1 MVFQQKFFWRS
12 VRVLIVIVLAVAS
25 LFFAFSNQHVIRDY
39 FAAQKYKPDAE
50 ISKIENRIKPTTTA
64 KTVFYASNPKVEN
77 SEEFNQN
84 CKNHEEGSAILGCY
98 KSSEIHI
105 YDVKNSKLDGVK
117 DVTAAHELLH
127 AIWDRM
133 SLSERD
139 RIGKLLDAEY
149 ERVKDSDFEKLMQS
163 YDRTEPGER
172 INELHSLIGTE
183 QLELSKELEDHY
195 AKFFENRKAIAQIYQ
210 SYNKNFKDLRIREKT
225 LTNELEKIKSEI
237 EQLTKKY
244 SEELEYLNTDIA
256 EFNSDAKN
264 GTYKTQSEFNADR
277 TELLRRIRNLENSRL
292 KINDLVNSYNFKI
305 NELNEI
311 SVQRNELYKS
321 INSNLSS
328 PSL

>member
-12 VRVLIVIVLAVAS
+12 VRVLIVIVLASAS
-25 LFFAFSNQHVIRDY
+25 LFFVFSNQHGIRDY

-64 KTVFYASNPKVEN
+64 KTVFYASNPNVEN

-98 KSSEIHI
+98 KSGEIHI
-105 YDVKNSKLDGVK
+105 YDVKNSKLNGIK

-127 AIWDRM
+127 AIWERM

-139 RIGKLLDAEY
+139 KIGKLLNAEY
-149 ERVKDSDFEKLMQS
+149 DRVKDADFEKLMQS

-183 QLELSKELEDHY
+183 QLEISKELEDHY

-210 SYNKNFKDLRIREKT
+210 SYSKNFKDLRIREKT

-264 GTYKTQSEFNADR
+264 GAYKTQAEFNADR
-277 TELLRRIRNLENSRL
+277 AKLLRRIRNLETSRL
-292 KINDLVNSYNFKI
+292 KINDLVNSYNSKI
-305 NELNEI
+305 NELNEV
-311 SVQRNELYKS
+311 SVQQNELYKS
-321 INSNLSS
+321 INSNLNS

>member
-12 VRVLIVIVLAVAS
+12 VRILIVIVLASAS
-25 LFFAFSNQHVIRDY
+25 LFFVFSNQHGIRDY

-105 YDVKNSKLDGVK
+105 YDVKNSKLDGIK

-127 AIWDRM
+127 AIWERM

-139 RIGKLLDAEY
+139 KIGKLLNAEY
-149 ERVKDSDFEKLMQS
+149 DRVKDTDFEKLMQS

-183 QLELSKELEDHY
+183 QLEVSKELEEHY
-195 AKFFENRKAIAQIYQ
+195 AKFFKNRREIAQIYQ
-210 SYNKNFKDLRIREKT
+210 SYNKNFKDLKNRAEA
-225 LTNELEKIKSEI
+225 LTAELEKMKPEI
-237 EQLTKKY
+237 EQSTKKY
-244 SEELEYLNTDIA
+244 SEDSKELEEDIA
-256 EFNSDAKN
+256 EFNNDAKT
-264 GTYKTQSEFNADR
+264 GKYETQAEFNADR
-277 TELLRRIRNLENSRL
+277 AKLLQRIRNLENSRL
-292 KINDLVNSYNFKI
+292 KINNLVNSYNSKI
-305 NELNEI
+305 NEFNEV
-311 SVQRNELYKS
+311 SVQQNELYKS
-321 INSNLSS
+321 INSNLNS

>member
-12 VRVLIVIVLAVAS
+12 VRILIVIVLASAS
-25 LFFAFSNQHVIRDY
+25 LFFVFSNQHGIRDY

-105 YDVKNSKLDGVK
+105 YDVKNSKLDGIK

-127 AIWDRM
+127 AIWERM

-139 RIGKLLDAEY
+139 KIGKLLNTEY
-149 ERVKDSDFEKLMQS
+149 ERVKDADFEKLMQS

-183 QLELSKELEDHY
+183 QLEISKELEEHY
-195 AKFFENRKAIAQIYQ
+195 AKFFKNRREIAQIYQ
-210 SYNKNFKDLRIREKT
+210 SYNKNFKDLKNRAEV
-225 LTNELEKIKSEI
+225 LTTELEKMKPEI
-237 EQLTKKY
+237 EQSTKKY
-244 SEELEYLNTDIA
+244 SEDSKELEEDIA
-256 EFNSDAKN
+256 EFNNDAKT
-264 GTYKTQSEFNADR
+264 GKYETQAEFNADR
-277 TELLRRIRNLENSRL
+277 AKLVQRIRNLENSRL
-292 KINDLVNSYNFKI
+292 KINDLVNSYNSKI
-305 NELNEI
+305 NELNEV
-311 SVQRNELYKS
+311 SVQQNELYKS
-321 INSNLSS
+321 INSNLNS